1 LGFVS
6 FGVTFLKIRDFK
18 LDYTSMHTGPL
29 GAYSEERLIASAK
42 LVKIPDGV
50 DDVTAAAI
58 FLKGMTTQVLLH
70 KVFKVSS

>member
-1 LGFVS
+1 MDLVS
-6 FGVTFLKIRDFK
+6 FGVTYLKIRDFK
-18 LDYTSMHTGPL
+18 ADYTFLHTGPL

-70 KVFKVSS
+70 KVFKVCS